1 MPSPSRDELLPRLL
15 LSCSAGP
22 VDHPATWSGTPHNLH
37 RALQADGRVRTV
49 THDLAE
55 SRFVSFAVRVDNR
68 LRLAHP
74 SVRGPGYRLMRGAA
88 VQGQAIDAHCDAT
101 LHFGSYD
108 LPWIG
113 GRVPAY
119 LYIDTSY
126 DLWERQAVAATGL
139 SAHQRRWF
147 RRFERRA
154 LKRAKHIFTV
164 SQHVAANVIEQ
175 FGVAPE
181 RVTAIG
187 TGRGT
192 IRPYN
197 GPKDYAAG
205 RLLTVA
211 KVRPHDKGLPLLL
224 DAFAI
229 ARQTRP
235 ALTLTVVGGAKFPGI
250 ENHPG
255 VRGTGWI
262 EAEEL
267 QQIYEQSTLFVMPA
281 MYEPWGLAYIEAL
294 ACRTPVM
301 GFNRNALPEISDHGR
316 FGFLTDQLDAAGFA
330 TALLDALARPER
342 LAQMGAAGQVDCLHR
357 YSWEQTA
364 GALAGRICA
373 DLQQRTSQQR
383 ERSAQA

>member
-1 MPSPSRDELLPRLL
+1 MHKPLIDAARPRVL

-22 VDHPATWSGTPHNLH
+22 VDHPATWSGTPHNLLH
-37 RALQADGRVRTV
+37 ALQKDGQLVPEVR
-49 THDLAE
+49 LLGE
-55 SRFVSFAVRVDNR
+55 SRAVSLASRIDNR
-68 LRLAHP
+68 LGWAHP
-74 SVRGPGYRLMRGAA
+74 SVRGPGYRIAQGLRVQTAA
-88 VQGQAIDAHCDAT
+88 QAADCRAT

-108 LPWIG
+108 LPWTG
-113 GRVPAY
+113 QRMPAY
-119 LYIDTSY
+119 LYIDTSLE
-126 DLWERQAVAATGL
+126 LWIRQAVAAQGL
-139 SAHQRRWF
+139 SSAQRRWF
-147 RRFERRA
+147 HRFERHALTRA
-154 LKRAKHIFTV
+154 EHIFTV
-164 SQHVAANVIEQ
+164 GQHVAANVIEQ

-235 ALTLTVVGGAKFPGI
+235 ELTLTVVGGAKFPGI

-330 TALLDALARPER
+330 TALLDALLQPER
-342 LAQMGAAGQVDCLHR
+342 LAQMGAAGQVDCLRR

-373 DLQQRTSQQR
+373 DLQQRASQRR

>member
-1 MPSPSRDELLPRLL
+1 M
-15 LSCSAGP
+15 
-22 VDHPATWSGTPHNLH
+22 
-37 RALQADGRVRTV
+37 RTF
-49 THDLAE
+49 TGDLAE
-55 SRFVSFAVRVDNR
+55 SRLVTLAGRVDNR
-68 LRLAHP
+68 LRLTHP
-74 SVRGPGYRLMRGAA
+74 SVRGPGYRMTRGAA
-88 VQGQAIDAHCDAT
+88 IQRLATDTGCDAT

-108 LPWIG
+108 LPWLG

-126 DLWERQAVAATGL
+126 DLWERQGCAARSL

-147 RRFERRA
+147 RLFETRA
-154 LKRAKHIFTV
+154 LARARHIFTV
-164 SQHVAANVIEQ
+164 GQHVAANVIEQ
-175 FGVAPE
+175 FGVAPQ
-181 RVTAIG
+181 RVTAVG

-192 IRPYN
+192 ILPYN

-235 ALTLTVVGGAKFPGI
+235 ELTLTVVGGAKFPGI

-281 MYEPWGLAYIEAL
+281 TYEPWGLAYIEAL

-301 GFNRNALPEISDHGR
+301 GFNRNALPEITDRGR
-316 FGFLTDQLDAAGFA
+316 YGILTEPLEAGGFA
-330 TALLDALARPER
+330 AALLTALAQPGR
-342 LAQMGAAGQVDCLHR
+342 LAQMGKAGQEDVLRR

-364 GALAGRICA
+364 GALAAHICA
-373 DLQQRTSQQR
+373 DLQQAGALRPR
-383 ERSAQA
+383 RSAPA